1 MVRTKKTLRV
11 GDVAEGVLVKADP
24 LGKRFS
30 ARVVSAW
37 NDICG
42 DVVSNHTRGVAFRDG
57 ELIVSVDS
65 PAWASEL
72 SVMADSFRSALAAHL
87 GQDLVRSIR
96 FTVSR
101 RVQADKVRES
111 AERDVGEFY
120 KPDDVMRVSLSD
132 VERDQAAYASQAV
145 PDERLREIALR
156 VMIKDLEWKKAV
168 RTRSSAQASPGDVS
182 GTDLTV

>member
-1 MVRTKKTLRV
+1 MARAKKTQRV
-11 GDVAEGVLVKADP
+11 GDVAEGVLGKADP

-37 NDICG
+37 NAICG
-42 DVVSNHTRGVAFRDG
+42 DVVSNHTCGVAFRDG
-57 ELIVSVDS
+57 ELFVSVDS
-65 PAWASEL
+65 PAWANEL
-72 SVMADSFRSALAAHL
+72 SLMVESFRSALAAHL

-101 RVQADKVRES
+101 RVQAGKARDS
-111 AERDVGEFY
+111 AERDVTEFY
-120 KPDDVMRVSLSD
+120 KPDDVMGVSLSD
-132 VERDQAAYASQAV
+132 VERNQAAYVSQAV

>member
-1 MVRTKKTLRV
+1 
-11 GDVAEGVLVKADP
+11 VA
-24 LGKRFS
+24 
-30 ARVVSAW
+30 AW
-37 NDICG
+37 NHICG
-42 DVVSNHTRGVAFRDG
+42 DVVANHTRGVAFRDG

-65 PAWASEL
+65 PAWANEL

-101 RVQADKVRES
+101 RVQAEKARES
-111 AERDVGEFY
+111 AERDVAEFY
-120 KPDDVMRVSLSD
+120 TPDDVMRVSLSP
-132 VERDQAAYASQAV
+132 VERDQAAYVSQAV

-168 RTRSSAQASPGDVS
+168 RTRSSAQAPPEDVS
-182 GTDLTV
+182 GPDSTV

>member
-1 MVRTKKTLRV
+1 VARTKQTLRV
-11 GDVAEGVLVKADP
+11 GDLAEGVLGKADP
-24 LGKRFS
+24 AGKRFG
-30 ARVVSAW
+30 ARVVAAW
-37 NDICG
+37 NAVCG
-42 DVVSNHTRGVAFRDG
+42 DVVANHTRGVAFRDG

-72 SVMADSFRSALAAHL
+72 SVMADSFRSALATHL

-101 RVQADKVRES
+101 HVQAEKARES
-111 AERDVGEFY
+111 AERDVEEFY
-120 KPDDVMRVSLSD
+120 KPDEVTRISLSE
-132 VERDQAAYASQAV
+132 VERNQAAYVSRAV

-168 RTRSSAQASPGDVS
+168 RARSSAQAPSGDAA
-182 GTDLTV
+182 GPDLTV

>member
-1 MVRTKKTLRV
+1 MARVKKTLLV
-11 GDVAEGVLVKADP
+11 GDVAQGVIGKADP

-30 ARVVSAW
+30 SRVVAAW

-42 DVVSNHTRGVAFRDG
+42 DVVANHTRGVAFRDG

-65 PAWASEL
+65 PAWANEL

-101 RVQADKVRES
+101 HVQAEKARES
-111 AERDVGEFY
+111 AESDVAEFY
-120 KPDDVMRVSLSD
+120 KPDDEVRVALSD
-132 VERDQAAYASQAV
+132 VEHSQAVYVSQAV

-156 VMIKDLEWKKAV
+156 VMIKDLEWKKAS
-168 RTRSSAQASPGDVS
+168 RTRSSTQASTGGVS
-182 GTDLTV
+182 EPESTL